1 MTLVTS
7 TVSAPVL
14 TSATP
19 ADNAGAVS
27 ASANIVLNFSAA
39 VHAGSGYI
47 TISDGATQTYM
58 GRDGLMH
65 TRLVGATDTRTVSIS
80 DASQVTINGNQV
92 TINLSSDLKAGVS
105 YSVQMGS
112 GVLLGES
119 GLSYAGLA
127 DATKLNF
134 AVSAPVV
141 QVPAP
146 TAVVDTLSMSSWGSE
161 GPFVTNIAAQ
171 HFNGTFQGALHS
183 GEKVEVSIDGST
195 WHAATV
201 DGNSWSYDATI
212 AASGT
217 LRARVSNSAGVSTE
231 ALSHAYTYDTTG
243 PAIAS
248 ISLDKE
254 ALSVGESARLTVV
267 FSEKVTGLTTE
278 AFGKHNSSVS
288 SLEASADGKTWT
300 AIVTMGNEGLM
311 GGDVALNPAAVK
323 DGAGNYGSGEWNTVS
338 YTRKPGSLASLA
350 VTLDSDSDTDSHP
363 NDGLTRDDTPTVH
376 LDIRSVAGLIAGDI
390 IKIYDEASETVV
402 GTHTLTASDFGM
414 YGGSIDITVD
424 GEHSLS
430 EGEHHLVAYA
440 SDALGVRGAATGT
453 ALDITI
459 DTTGPLISHTAPVN
473 NGPAVD
479 PGLKTITLT
488 FSEDID
494 WSSSDGVVI
503 RKDQSES
510 GVEIIFETPPPTGEQ
525 VPDYN
530 YLTYDAETH
539 VLTINLAQPLTAA
552 GTYSI
557 RSAGN
562 VWDMA
567 HNPYANEGPLLSF
580 LINSESQVIPL
591 APTLAITETGAAGD
605 GITSNATITVSGIAA
620 SFWKY
625 SLDGGET
632 YSSEQ
637 HADGGNVVFEI
648 PNDGTY
654 EAGKILVKQ
663 YNVAGQESSAG
674 SLAFDLK
681 LDRVAPTAAVLGASG
696 FSSSATTISGTYGG
710 TLMAG
715 EVIQYSVNGTDWSLA
730 TAADGTWTASGVAL
744 DSSGQIALRVAD
756 LAGNVATNPHVS
768 GTGPTW
774 FGSSTGA
781 SYTATAST
789 VLIAGAGN
797 DGVGLVGGAAGYL
810 DGGAGQDTLML
821 INSLNLADA
830 AGKIKN
836 FESFALG
843 SDVTLKL
850 GSLAA
855 LGDLNLPSSIV
866 PGYSLLTIE
875 GSSSAHIDLAGTG
888 GWQEVTLLNVLTLGL
903 NAISDL
909 LGGHHIYTNPGAHLI
924 MVVGSPTVDNMAG
937 LA

>member
-1 MTLVTS
+1 MTLATS
-7 TVSAPVL
+7 TVPAPVL

-27 ASANIVLNFSAA
+27 TSANIVLNFSAA

-80 DASQVTINGNQV
+80 DASQVTIDGNQV

-134 AVSAPVV
+134 AVSAPAIA
-141 QVPAP
+141 AP
-146 TAVVDTLSMSSWGSE
+146 TAVVDTLSMRSWGSE

-171 HFNGTFQGALHS
+171 HFSGTFQGALHS

-217 LRARVSNSAGVSTE
+217 LRARVSNSAGASTD

-243 PAIAS
+243 PTIAS

-300 AIVTMGNEGLM
+300 AIVTMGNEGLT

-323 DGAGNYGSGEWNTVS
+323 DGAGNYGSGEWNTVA
-338 YTRKPGSLASLA
+338 YARKPGSLASLA
-350 VTLDSDSDTDSHP
+350 VTLDKGSDTDSHP
-363 NDGLTRDDTPTVH
+363 ADGLTRDDTPTVH
-376 LDIRSVAGLIAGDI
+376 LDIRSAAGLIAGDI
-390 IKIYDEASETVV
+390 IKIYDEASETVI

-424 GEHSLS
+424 GEHPLS

-459 DTTGPLISHTAPVN
+459 DTTGPRISHTAPVS
-473 NGPAVD
+473 NGPAVA

-494 WSSSDGVVI
+494 WSASDGVVI
-503 RKDQSES
+503 RKDQSEP
-510 GVEIIFETPPPTGEQ
+510 GVEISFETPPPTGGQ
-525 VPDYN
+525 VADYN

-567 HNPYANEGPLLSF
+567 HNPYANEGALLSF

-605 GITSNATITVSGIAA
+605 GVTSNATIMVSGITA

-625 SLDGGET
+625 SLDGGES

-637 HADGGNVVFEI
+637 QADGGNVVFEI

-681 LDRVAPTAAVLGASG
+681 LDRVAPAAAV
-696 FSSSATTISGTYGG
+696 SAVNSFGHDAAAISGSYLG
-710 TLMAG
+710 TLQAG
-715 EVIQYSVNGTDWSLA
+715 DTIQYSVNGSDWSPA
-730 TAADGTWTASGVAL
+730 TAADGAWTASGVTL
-744 DSSGQIALRVAD
+744 DSSGTIALRVAD
-756 LAGNVATNPHVS
+756 LAGNVGTNPHAADS
-768 GTGPTW
+768 SPTW
-774 FGSSTGA
+774 FGSSTGGNH
-781 SYTATAST
+781 SATAST
-789 VLIAGAGN
+789 VLIAGSGN
-797 DGVGLVGGAAGYL
+797 DVVGLAGGAAAYL

-821 INSLNLADA
+821 IDSLNLASV

-836 FESFALG
+836 FETIVVGNNLTLALG
-843 SDVTLKL
+843 STAAVT
-850 GSLAA
+850 A
-855 LGDLNLPSSIV
+855 LNLPSSIV
-866 PGYSLLTIE
+866 PGYGLLTID
-875 GSSSAHIDLAGTG
+875 GATNAHVDLAGTG
-888 GWQEVTLLNVLTLGL
+888 GWQEVTLLNVLTLGF

-909 LGGHHIYTNPGAHLI
+909 LNGHHIYTNPGAHLI